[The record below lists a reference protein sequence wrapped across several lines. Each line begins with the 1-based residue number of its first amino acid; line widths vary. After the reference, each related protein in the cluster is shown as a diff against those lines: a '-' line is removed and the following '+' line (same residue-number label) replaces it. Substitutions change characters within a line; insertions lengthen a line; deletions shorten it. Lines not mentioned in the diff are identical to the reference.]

1 MDMTDYSATME
12 TSDPELISQVRAGDI
27 DAYGL
32 LYDRHRHA
40 AIRLA
45 RQLTSG
51 TEADDLVSES
61 FAKLLQVIQGG
72 GGPDVSFR
80 AYLLTCVRRIHIDRL
95 RAGDQ
100 LESADD
106 LEPFDPGTPF
116 EDPALDDFER
126 VATARAFASLPER
139 WQLVLWHTEVE
150 GDKPADIAPLLG
162 MTANSVAAMAY
173 RAREG
178 LRQAYLRAHLAD
190 TADETC
196 RWVTEHLGGYVRGGL
211 SRRDHAKVER
221 HLDECRSCTAVYL
234 ELVEVNS
241 NLRVL
246 LAPILLGT
254 AAAGYLTAAGHTGI
268 GLAAPRWLRGR
279 KVLRGHQ
286 GAAAAAVAAVAVT
299 AIAATAVIGSRN
311 SDSDQSSG
319 PGVSSSKL
327 TDDDG
332 TDSAK
337 STDRAD
343 RRDRPDRGDH
353 RGQARDRRNDL
364 ARTNHA
370 DDPQGVDDSR
380 NARHANADDPSR
392 TESTTGDPTATEP
405 TETSGNNPTGT
416 TEPTQSTEPT
426 SDPTQPTQ
434 PTESPGPSKDP
445 SDPLA
450 DLGVG
455 PKIQKHDFLGVLW
468 DEVRIPASGVQKVD
482 SATMVVTVENL
493 VTWSE
498 SSNGNVANWSCGKVS
513 SDTIQCTLD
522 DVAQASD
529 PQDLGLSLF
538 TSGTSSEV
546 TASISASDYRDPKP
560 GNNSVSTHVVL

>member
-1 MDMTDYSATME
+1 MDMTDFSATTE

-32 LYDRHRHA
+32 LYDRHRDA

-45 RQLTSG
+45 RQLASG

-61 FAKLLQVIQGG
+61 FAKLLQIIQGG

-80 AYLLTCVRRIHIDRL
+80 AYLLTCLRRLHIDRL
-95 RAGDQ
+95 RADPI
-100 LESADD
+100 ESTDD

-150 GDKPADIAPLLG
+150 GDKPAEIAPLLG

-190 TADETC
+190 TADDSC
-196 RWVTEHLGGYVRGGL
+196 RWVTEHLGGFVRGGL
-211 SRRDHAKVER
+211 SRRDHHKVES
-221 HLDECRSCTAVYL
+221 HLDDCRSCTAVYL

-246 LAPILLGT
+246 LAPILLGA
-254 AAAGYLTAAGHTGI
+254 AAAGYLTAAGHTGM

-299 AIAATAVIGSRN
+299 AIAATAVIGTRSA
-311 SDSDQSSG
+311 DTDQTSG
-319 PGVSSSKL
+319 PGVGRELGEGPS
-327 TDDDG
+327 DD
-332 TDSAK
+332 TRSVEP
-337 STDRAD
+337 TDRS
-343 RRDRPDRGDH
+343 DRPDRGDH
-353 RGQARDRRNDL
+353 RDHARNHRDDRGRSKD
-364 ARTNHA
+364 A
-370 DDPQGVDDSR
+370 DDSVVPEDSPS
-380 NARHANADDPSR
+380 ARHDNADVPGQSG
-392 TESTTGDPTATEP
+392 STSGDPAATEP
-405 TETSGNNPTGT
+405 TGTGSEP
-416 TEPTQSTEPT
+416 TEPTTPTNDPTETTPTEPST
-426 SDPTQPTQ
+426 DPAN
-434 PTESPGPSKDP
+434 
-445 SDPLA
+445 PLA
-450 DLGVG
+450 DLRVG
-455 PKIQKHDFLGVLW
+455 PEIQKHDFLGVLW
-468 DEVRIPASGVQKVD
+468 NEVRVPASGVQKVD

-498 SSNGNVANWSCGKVS
+498 SNSGDVADWTCDEAS
-513 SDTIQCTLD
+513 SDMIQCTLD

-546 TASISASDYRDPKP
+546 TASISSSDYRDPKP